1 MLLSPAQQGVGGE
14 GGQGVEPLQP
24 DGHGWRRR
32 HRGVR
37 GHLVGQGSPLQQTS
51 PESSQT
57 SQTPSTNSVRI
68 IRTEEE
74 MSEED
79 DKDEDGED
87 DDEAVDVKRVMIYRH
102 W

>member
-1 MLLSPAQQGVGGE
+1 
-14 GGQGVEPLQP
+14 
-24 DGHGWRRR
+24 
-32 HRGVR
+32 
-37 GHLVGQGSPLQQTS
+37 
-51 PESSQT
+51 
-57 SQTPSTNSVRI
+57 
-68 IRTEEE
+68 